1 MPTAETS
8 CIVCGANNFIFE
20 DRKDAKAD
28 GETVTIALC
37 QNCGHVQI
45 ADVPDPETLR
55 RFYSEEYR
63 LSFRSARHPKPKHV
77 LRAGRRATRR
87 LARLEGW
94 LHKGD
99 RLLDIGSGGGE
110 FVYLATRRGVRASG
124 IDPASDYLSF
134 AQDAYGIDV
143 RDTEIAALEPD
154 GSFDVV
160 TMFHVLEHLP
170 DPTATFRIA
179 FDLLADGGRFVV
191 EVPNL
196 DATNT
201 SPTNHFF
208 KAHIS
213 YFTKTSLAR
222 LAAAGFEVEVMEAD
236 KVLFAVFTKRHDWR
250 ADLEPSAFDLPDV
263 QAIASSKLAMQ
274 NRNFLRYLASGGPL
288 NGLRK
293 LVRVVEEP
301 ASAYGAA
308 PKELLD
314 RF

>member
-1 MPTAETS
+1 MPDAEAK
-8 CIVCGANNFIFE
+8 CIVCGAHHFTFE

-28 GETVTIALC
+28 GQTVKIALC
-37 QNCGHVQI
+37 ENCGHVQI
-45 ADVPDPETLR
+45 ANVPDPESLR

-77 LRAGRRATRR
+77 LRAGRRATQR
-87 LARLEGW
+87 LKRLRGFLRE
-94 LHKGD
+94 GD

-110 FVYLATRRGVRASG
+110 FVYLATRRGIKASG

-134 AQDAYGIDV
+134 ARDAYGIDV
-143 RDTEIAALEPD
+143 QDTEIAALEPD
-154 GSFDVV
+154 RSFDVV

-170 DPTATFRIA
+170 DPAATFRTA
-179 FDLLADGGRFVV
+179 FDLLADEGKFVV

-196 DATNT
+196 DATDT

-213 YFTKTSLAR
+213 YFTKTSLKR
-222 LAAAGFEVEVMEAD
+222 LAAAGFDVEVMEAD
-236 KVLFAVFTKRHDWR
+236 KVLFAVFAKRNEWR
-250 ADLEPSAFDLPDV
+250 DDLEPAAFDLPDGGAV
-263 QAIASSKLAMQ
+263 AASKLAMK
-274 NRNFLRYLASGGPL
+274 NRNFWRYIASGGPV
-288 NGLRK
+288 NGLKK
-293 LVRVVEEP
+293 LARVVEEP
-301 ASAYGAA
+301 ASAYGAG